1 MHAFRDAD
9 ASIGAELEIED
20 FAALADDP
28 AALTAL
34 QAALDR
40 RAVVRIQAQTPVRA
54 ESVAKLAAQLGEPA
68 ARGNPLALD
77 AQHDFIQVFRS
88 EPKPDDGR
96 ERVRAFIEDL
106 HYDVFANGPAA
117 YAVQILHEAP
127 ETVPM
132 RFVDMRAVYESLPDD
147 IRAKIAHARCLH
159 VARAP
164 MDGSRAP
171 ATLQPVAARH
181 PRSGA
186 PFLLLANK
194 RDGKLDGL
202 PEDEGRALHAD
213 LWARTEA
220 STARYESVMRP
231 NEIYVW
237 DNLACVHDNPA
248 FPRNAARRS
257 WFFNILR
264 AGEIPALA
272 EKDIAA

>member
-1 MHAFRDAD
+1 MYAFRDAD
-9 ASIGAELEIED
+9 APIGAELEIDD
-20 FAALADDP
+20 FAALAGDSS
-28 AALTAL
+28 ALAAL

-40 RAVVRIQAQTPVRA
+40 RAVVRIRAQTPVRA
-54 ESVAKLAAQLGEPA
+54 ESVAKLAALLGEPA

-88 EPKPDDGR
+88 DPKPDDGR

-117 YAVQILHEAP
+117 YAVQILHDAP
-127 ETVPM
+127 ETTPM
-132 RFVDMRAVYESLPDD
+132 RFVDMRAVYASLPDD
-147 IRAKIAHARCLH
+147 TKAKIEHARCLH

-202 PEDEGRALHAD
+202 PDDEGRALHAA
-213 LWARTEA
+213 LWARVEA
-220 STARYESVMRP
+220 SPARYARVMRP

-248 FPRNAARRS
+248 FPRNATRHS

-272 EKDIAA
+272 EKEIAA

>member
-20 FAALADDP
+20 FTAFADDP
-28 AALTAL
+28 AALAAL
-34 QAALDR
+34 QDALDR

-54 ESVAKLAAQLGEPA
+54 ESVAKLAALLGEPA
-68 ARGNPLALD
+68 ARGNQLALD

-88 EPKPDDGR
+88 DPKPDDGR

-132 RFVDMRAVYESLPDD
+132 RFVDMRAVYENLPDD
-147 IRAKIAHARCLH
+147 IKAKIAHARCLH

-164 MDGSRAP
+164 MDGARAP
-171 ATLQPVAARH
+171 STLQPVAARH

-213 LWARTEA
+213 LWARTET
-220 STARYESVMRP
+220 STARYERVMRP

-248 FPRNAARRS
+248 FPRTATRRS